1 VPTAPAAIVGREQ
14 VVRGDSRGGLS
25 RTRGVVTGRIRV
37 KISKAVVW
45 SVVAG
50 VAGGLVSAAGA
61 EPITRQLSNDDALVV
76 QHFGAFNSLAPIDLV
91 FSQVVPGGAA
101 AMRLVVDESFIR
113 NNTGFLWNTFTLEVL
128 GQTNGTAAINQPLS
142 STYVV
147 TPEFT
152 ERQFNEPGTLVS
164 FAGGTGVPVL
174 RTWTP
179 GLANGALV
187 IDVAVTG
194 PGPVSFTLRG
204 TPGVIPAPGAAVLL
218 GLSGVLAARRR
229 RAAR

>member
-1 VPTAPAAIVGREQ
+1 M
-14 VVRGDSRGGLS
+14 
-25 RTRGVVTGRIRV
+25 

-61 EPITRQLSNDDALVV
+61 EPITRQLGNGWQVLIPDADSVDVVRVESQSNDDALVV